1 MKTFFIEY
9 IFLKKTFP
17 GTIFLKIGFPNEIII
32 LEKFFLK
39 GGFSKGNNFLETSF
53 LNDRRFIGKVLVS
66 IGKALLRINFLMG
79 KLFFLEIIF
88 LYEKEKNHLYKNF
101 SHK

>member
-32 LEKFFLK
+32 FEKCFLK
-39 GGFSKGNNFLETSF
+39 GGFSKGNNFLDIF
-53 LNDRRFIGKVLVS
+53 FVNNRRFIGKVFVF

-79 KLFFLEIIF
+79 KLFLLEIIF
-88 LYEKEKNHLYKNF
+88 LYEKEKNH
-101 SHK
+101 